1 MSRPPIRFVLP
12 RREYLCSDSV
22 RLTVLVETKAV
33 RLTLS
38 GKIYG
43 LRQVDSANGL
53 KFSAGPVSW
62 LTDAADDNGTLQDA
76 ADPARPQVLAKGC
89 RLRST
94 YPPVGSPL
102 RTVTGS
108 VSSDEHVEVPAG
120 AILVVELQDVTKPHG
135 TRPMIAKSESKIGD
149 RQLPIAFA
157 LSFDPAKIDPTHS
170 YAVAASILLEGQLL
184 FANDTLYPVLTQGYP
199 AKKDVTLKS
208 VADRPIP

>member
-12 RREYLCSDSV
+12 RREYLCSDSL

-43 LRQVDSANGL
+43 LQQVDSANGL
-53 KFSAGPVSW
+53 KFSAGSVSW
-62 LTDAADDNGTLQDA
+62 LTDDANNNGILQDNT
-76 ADPARPQVLAKGC
+76 DPANPKALAKGC

-102 RTVTGS
+102 RTVTGT
-108 VSSDEHVEVPAG
+108 VSSNEHVVVPAE
-120 AILVVELQDVTKPHG
+120 AILVVQLQDVTHPAG
-135 TRPMIAKSESKIGD
+135 TPPTVAKSESKVGD
-149 RQLPIAFA
+149 RRLPIAFA

-170 YAVAASILLEGQLL
+170 YAVAASILLDGQLL